1 MRRSLFALLLLTGCT
16 AEIRAARQ
24 AALNTTIG
32 MDEPTLVR
40 TVGVPTRTLDTEGH
54 RFLAYSDQR
63 VDYVPTFGAY
73 GGYGRFGFYNDGF
86 VVPEARNCETTYEL
100 DAGRVTSW
108 AQRGN
113 ACDYISYSAGV
124 PAPPPKS

>member
-1 MRRSLFALLLLTGCT
+1 MRYTLLAVLLLTACT
-16 AEIRAARQ
+16 ADIRAARQ

-32 MDEPTLVR
+32 MDEATLVR
-40 TVGVPTRTLDTEGH
+40 TVGVPTRVLDAGGH

-63 VDYVPTFGAY
+63 VDYVPTFG
-73 GGYGRFGFYNDGF
+73 GFRRFGIYDDNYVSVD
-86 VVPEARNCETTYEL
+86 RNCETTYEL

-113 ACDYISYSAGV
+113 ACDWDSSGV
-124 PAPPPKS
+124 GIPATPPGA